1 MLMCSPCSSPDCKQK
16 IAILDTKYV
25 YVMCNT
31 TFDKTTTSVSHWQ
44 KSMIKLTSIS
54 SIFFG

>member
-1 MLMCSPCSSPDCKQK
+1 
-16 IAILDTKYV
+16 
-25 YVMCNT
+25 MCNT